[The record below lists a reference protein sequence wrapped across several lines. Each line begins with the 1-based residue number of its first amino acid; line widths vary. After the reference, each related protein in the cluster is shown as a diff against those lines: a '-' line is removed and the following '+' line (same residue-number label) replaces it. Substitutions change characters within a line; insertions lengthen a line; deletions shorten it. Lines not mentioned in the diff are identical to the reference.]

1 MQKLLEP
8 PSNSAS
14 FLSPSFTKTNPLS
27 CSNSKVQ
34 LAERQEGSCIYC
46 ELTGNHARNKARTL
60 ASCFLA
66 ANLIPGGPKIIL
78 PQPQNFHPAAYTLQI
93 RIAGGPKIWTLA
105 RRLTLKGWWIGF
117 ATPARCLRWLLGA
130 CSTLAQQPFCSVLNF
145 GFDPWWFFAHE
156 FMEIYGDF
164 PPKMAPNNEVFRR
177 GHLYWL
183 IPYLS
188 ENWGLLNLWWIPLI
202 SHSTPLW
209 WLLRVSSFFILPLF
223 FFWCLLPSLLQPEKQ
238 KYTQTVQA
246 QSSQRRY
253 PPAALCSRSP
263 GGNPGDAWRIE
274 LS

>member
-1 MQKLLEP
+1 MHRKSLMQKLLEP
-8 PSNSAS
+8 PSNSVS

-46 ELTGNHARNKARTL
+46 ELTGDHARNKARAL

-78 PQPQNFHPAAYTLQI
+78 PQPQDFHHAAYTLQI

-156 FMEIYGDF
+156 FMGIYGDF

-188 ENWGLLNLWWIPLI
+188 
-202 SHSTPLW
+202 
-209 WLLRVSSFFILPLF
+209 
-223 FFWCLLPSLLQPEKQ
+223 
-238 KYTQTVQA
+238 
-246 QSSQRRY
+246 
-253 PPAALCSRSP
+253 
-263 GGNPGDAWRIE
+263 
-274 LS
+274 